1 MHQRIQ
7 VVGVVMMI
15 LTPIFACLCFTINL
29 VCDECIETWWTKQ
42 KIPAVRERFQEVNNT
57 FKDMRGDTLLSTAIV
72 KPNVSEAEIINDC
85 VYASASYTY
94 GANEKYSD
102 ILNSYEEL
110 FSAIGL
116 RKSENLPGVFYISPD
131 RTFAIN
137 ITLSKNN
144 LDEWAKY
151 ESVYVVKIY
160 YAEPSIN
167 CYTEY
172 YW

>member
-1 MHQRIQ
+1 M
-7 VVGVVMMI
+7 V
-15 LTPIFACLCFTINL
+15 A
-29 VCDECIETWWTKQ
+29 
-42 KIPAVRERFQEVNNT
+42 
-57 FKDMRGDTLLSTAIV
+57 
-72 KPNVSEAEIINDC
+72 
-85 VYASASYTY
+85 YTY

-110 FSAIGL
+110 FSATGL
-116 RKSENLPGVFYISPD
+116 RKSENLAGVFYISPY
-131 RTFAIN
+131 RTFAIR